1 MFPLKQKVFELRKS
15 GLSYRQIQK
24 ETGVSLSTLSLWFQD
39 QEWSKQI
46 GQNLLLQSAKEASK
60 RLNQFKK
67 ARGFALQ
74 FSYARA
80 KEDAEKEYKKLK
92 KDPLFFAG
100 LMLYWAAGDQASLY
114 YCRLRSAEPLKINL
128 FRRWLEESLNISPT
142 SIKYSL
148 VLSKGQ
154 QAQEIEEKWAR
165 DAKIPLQSF
174 TKSTF
179 LRKKKGKDSPI
190 SSVCTATH
198 SSRYLKEKMLVWLR
212 LLADEF
218 RSAGMVLD

>member
-1 MFPLKQKVFELRKS
+1 MFPLKQKVFDLRKS
-15 GLSYRQIQK
+15 GLSYRQIQR
-24 ETGVSLSTLSLWFQD
+24 ETGVSLSTLSFWFKTE
-39 QEWSKQI
+39 EWSKQI
-46 GQNLLLQSAKEASK
+46 GQKLLLQSAAEASK

-100 LMLYWAAGDQASLY
+100 LMLYWAVGDQSSLY

-128 FRRWLEESLNISPT
+128 FRRWLEESLNVSPA

-154 QAQEIEEKWAR
+154 NSAEIEEKWSK

-179 LRKKKGKDSPI
+179 IRKNKGKDSPI

-212 LLADEF
+212 LQGEEF
-218 RSAGMVLD
+218 ASAS